1 MKRTRII
8 PHLLLLLAT
17 LLAGWPMV
25 NAVQEWMDVRA
36 FEDGLIVVKRPSAR
50 ASDWV
55 VWDDIDGSITAS
67 WVYPGGPG
75 YRGGIRTGDEFYALE
90 FQQYFN
96 AEDLTNAIAGIDP
109 GQVRDLI
116 LVREGKPID
125 VSVTFS
131 RQPTFLYPSSRGV
144 WQFALWAFTIGAFF
158 HVLGLIIATPLA
170 THHRRSRTDIVMIA
184 VSALWVVGNM
194 LRLVLV
200 ELFGPPGADTFYDD
214 LFQALTIVG
223 LIGWVGFPAILIDTL
238 AKDASLFKFRG
249 GFLYRL
255 VYLIPVT
262 LLAGVLTAAVKGHIG
277 PFTLEKLL
285 VPILFYASCYIGGAA
300 LVSLTASFRGHA
312 SGEGETT
319 GWGPFEGLF
328 ILIFSAGAALSVTE
342 IVPVFS
348 TMSES
353 ASAWIIVAAQLLAA
367 VPITLY
373 TIGTLRYGKVDEVL
387 NRAIVYTLV
396 LGLIFFAFVGGVTL
410 LDTFLES
417 TGSSRTVL
425 EGLLVVVLLI
435 VFERISRRL
444 RTLAISIFAT
454 DRQRGRQVIN
464 RFQETATEV
473 LDADTLAQQA
483 IDVAGRVFGS
493 RSSIIF
499 LRSPAD
505 NSWVIKRHN
514 PDPPYLTEQVF
525 ESIWSHFEYAPTIW
539 ARNPEL
545 NEHRISK
552 SHENEL
558 RRYHASLA
566 VPIRGEG
573 KSVGLIILSNKTR
586 RGSVYNLDDLDQLR
600 SLAGNLALA
609 VDRLGL
615 VEREKS
621 LAAESSEAHLVA
633 LRAQIN
639 PHFLFN
645 ALNTLL
651 SLIGEKPKEA
661 EAVVEHLAAI
671 FRHTLHAGSKAFVS
685 LESEMTLVQ
694 CYLAI
699 EKARFGDRLTVNIEW
714 DDSLRSHPVPAF
726 TIQTLVENSIKHGLE
741 KKREAGILTIKM
753 TRTDDHHAIL
763 TIQDTG
769 NGIPALFGRKGP
781 ASEKHDFFGIGLSN
795 VYERLRQ
802 LFAREDLLRFSSDPE
817 TGTTVEVVLPA
828 SRTPSS

>member
-1 MKRTRII
+1 M
-8 PHLLLLLAT
+8 
-17 LLAGWPMV
+17 
-25 NAVQEWMDVRA
+25 
-36 FEDGLIVVKRPSAR
+36 
-50 ASDWV
+50 
-55 VWDDIDGSITAS
+55 
-67 WVYPGGPG
+67 
-75 YRGGIRTGDEFYALE
+75 
-90 FQQYFN
+90 
-96 AEDLTNAIAGIDP
+96 
-109 GQVRDLI
+109 
-116 LVREGKPID
+116 
-125 VSVTFS
+125 
-131 RQPTFLYPSSRGV
+131 
-144 WQFALWAFTIGAFF
+144 
-158 HVLGLIIATPLA
+158 
-170 THHRRSRTDIVMIA
+170 
-184 VSALWVVGNM
+184 
-194 LRLVLV
+194 
-200 ELFGPPGADTFYDD
+200 
-214 LFQALTIVG
+214 
-223 LIGWVGFPAILIDTL
+223 
-238 AKDASLFKFRG
+238 
-249 GFLYRL
+249 
-255 VYLIPVT
+255 
-262 LLAGVLTAAVKGHIG
+262 
-277 PFTLEKLL
+277 
-285 VPILFYASCYIGGAA
+285 
-300 LVSLTASFRGHA
+300 
-312 SGEGETT
+312 
-319 GWGPFEGLF
+319 
-328 ILIFSAGAALSVTE
+328 
-342 IVPVFS
+342 
-348 TMSES
+348 
-353 ASAWIIVAAQLLAA
+353 
-367 VPITLY
+367 
-373 TIGTLRYGKVDEVL
+373 
-387 NRAIVYTLV
+387 
-396 LGLIFFAFVGGVTL
+396 
-410 LDTFLES
+410 
-417 TGSSRTVL
+417 
-425 EGLLVVVLLI
+425 
-435 VFERISRRL
+435 
-444 RTLAISIFAT
+444 
-454 DRQRGRQVIN
+454 
-464 RFQETATEV
+464 
-473 LDADTLAQQA
+473 
-483 IDVAGRVFGS
+483 
-493 RSSIIF
+493 
-499 LRSPAD
+499 
-505 NSWVIKRHN
+505 
-514 PDPPYLTEQVF
+514 
-525 ESIWSHFEYAPTIW
+525 
-539 ARNPEL
+539 
-545 NEHRISK
+545 
-552 SHENEL
+552 